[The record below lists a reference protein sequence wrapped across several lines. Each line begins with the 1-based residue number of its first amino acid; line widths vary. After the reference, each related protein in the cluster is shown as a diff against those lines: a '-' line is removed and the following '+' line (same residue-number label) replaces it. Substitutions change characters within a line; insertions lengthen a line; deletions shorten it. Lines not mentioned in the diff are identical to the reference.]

1 MDYEIAFDQEE
12 GGYRVFTEVEFA
24 AIGEWVS
31 EYLKNKETLQRVWQ
45 AITLAEQGEETT
57 EFKHGIF
64 RVVISPEGVSVKRR
78 IDMSQAE
85 DEIKAMFDT
94 QAGFFQASKD
104 GIEAEC
110 GLDDLID
117 LIENWHDFQ
126 Q

>member
-12 GGYRVFTEVEFA
+12 RSYRVYTDVEFA

-31 EYLKNKETLQRVWQ
+31 EFLSDKEMLQRVWQ
-45 AITLAEQGEETT
+45 AATLAET
-57 EFKHGIF
+57 EAELSNFKHGIF
-64 RVVISPEGVSVKRR
+64 DVVISPEGVAVKRR

-85 DEIKAMFDT
+85 EEIKAMFDN
-94 QAGFFQASKD
+94 QQGFYQASQD
-104 GIEAEC
+104 GVQAEC

-117 LIENWHDFQ
+117 LLENWHDVQ

>member
-12 GGYRVFTEVEFA
+12 GVYRVFTDIEFS

-31 EYLKNKETLQRVWQ
+31 EYLSDKETLQRVWQ
-45 AITLAEQGEETT
+45 AASLAEKEDEITQ
-57 EFKHGIF
+57 FKHGIF
-64 RVVISPEGVSVKRR
+64 EVVISSEGVAVKRR
-78 IDMSQAE
+78 IDMSQVE

-94 QAGFFQASKD
+94 QNSFFSASND
-104 GIEAEC
+104 GVEAEC

-117 LIENWHDFQ
+117 LIENWHEIQ

>member
-12 GGYRVFTEVEFA
+12 GAYRVIAEIEFA
-24 AIGEWVS
+24 AIAEWVS
-31 EYLKNKETLQRVWQ
+31 EYLKDKEAVQRVWQ
-45 AITLAEQGEETT
+45 AASLAEKDNEIT
-57 EFKHGIF
+57 EFQHGIF
-64 RVVISPEGVSVKRR
+64 HVLISPEGVAVKRR
-78 IDMSQAE
+78 VDMSQAE

-94 QAGFFQASKD
+94 QSGFFQASND
-104 GIEAEC
+104 GVESEC

>member
-12 GGYRVFTEVEFA
+12 GGYRVFTDLEFT
-24 AIGEWVS
+24 AIAEWVS
-31 EYLKNKETLQRVWQ
+31 EFLSDKETLQRVWQ
-45 AITLAEQGEETT
+45 AATLAET
-57 EFKHGIF
+57 EQEISNFKHGIF
-64 RVVISPEGVSVKRR
+64 DVVISPEGVAVKRR

-94 QAGFFQASKD
+94 QQGFYQASND
-104 GIEAEC
+104 GVEAEC

-117 LIENWHDFQ
+117 LIENWHDIQ

>member
-1 MDYEIAFDQEE
+1 MDYEIAYDQEE
-12 GGYRVFTEVEFA
+12 GAYRVFAEVEFA
-24 AIGEWVS
+24 AIAEWVS
-31 EYLKNKETLQRVWQ
+31 EYLTDKETVQRVWQ
-45 AITLAEQGEETT
+45 AASLAEKEEEVT

-64 RVVISPEGVSVKRR
+64 QVVIGPEGVAVKRR

-85 DEIKAMFDT
+85 EEIKAMFDT
-94 QAGFFQASKD
+94 QSGFFQASND
-104 GIEAEC
+104 GVEAEC